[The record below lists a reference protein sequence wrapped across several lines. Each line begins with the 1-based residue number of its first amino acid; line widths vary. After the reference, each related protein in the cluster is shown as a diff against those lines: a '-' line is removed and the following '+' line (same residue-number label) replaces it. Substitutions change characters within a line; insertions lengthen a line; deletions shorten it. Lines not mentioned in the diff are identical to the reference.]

1 MTPGYDNY
9 DNRANT
15 PGNCIK
21 RGCTNKNATNY
32 DPKANTENNTCKIKG
47 CTDSNATNYNPIA
60 NVDDGT
66 CIYPAPVLPPVPPP
80 PKIKEFVSN
89 DCKADYEKGFCI
101 LGNDIA
107 PKDKHQ
113 IDNKDVGIES
123 ADRNIECY
131 KKAKETY
138 GGRLTG
144 VEIVSGLENAGC
156 YAHTSEDIFKGS
168 NTGNALCHIVG
179 KHKASPSES
188 CNLSVVN
195 DIIECKT
202 IIDRKKRLYKEQKK
216 VANKMEQENQQ
227 LRKIILHKAKNDDF
241 AITEKK
247 YGIDKAILK
256 KNRDDKINFLKS
268 QEKEELKSYENSQCG
283 AAESVERSEWIVKYF
298 MALRTTTLQE
308 IENVHLRQIANK
320 LKIISLQEDSV
331 KKDAEYK
338 AQLREQQLEHE
349 RKNSETKRLLDAKY
363 ENEKAEA
370 RRLELERE
378 KKYKEEEQRK
388 LEEKMRIEDEKR
400 KKELEIKKKEALLAQ
415 ERIKAL
421 EEAEKLANTLAQK
434 EALRQAKQN
443 AIQILNNLKNELKDI
458 TARHISEKLALE
470 TDLAGIS
477 YSVKACNDD
486 IQQIKAAKD
495 KTDADLQ
502 KCSLFNRQMQR
513 MEPVFF

>member
-1 MTPGYDNY
+1 
-9 DNRANT
+9 
-15 PGNCIK
+15 
-21 RGCTNKNATNY
+21 
-32 DPKANTENNTCKIKG
+32 
-47 CTDSNATNYNPIA
+47 
-60 NVDDGT
+60 
-66 CIYPAPVLPPVPPP
+66 
-80 PKIKEFVSN
+80 
-89 DCKADYEKGFCI
+89 
-101 LGNDIA
+101 
-107 PKDKHQ
+107 
-113 IDNKDVGIES
+113 
-123 ADRNIECY
+123 
-131 KKAKETY
+131 
-138 GGRLTG
+138 
-144 VEIVSGLENAGC
+144 
-156 YAHTSEDIFKGS
+156 
-168 NTGNALCHIVG
+168 
-179 KHKASPSES
+179 
-188 CNLSVVN
+188 
-195 DIIECKT
+195 
-202 IIDRKKRLYKEQKK
+202 
-216 VANKMEQENQQ
+216 
-227 LRKIILHKAKNDDF
+227 
-241 AITEKK
+241 
-247 YGIDKAILK
+247 
-256 KNRDDKINFLKS
+256 
-268 QEKEELKSYENSQCG
+268 
-283 AAESVERSEWIVKYF
+283 

-388 LEEKMRIEDEKR
+388 LEEKMRVEDEKR